1 MVESVEGETEEK
13 ESEEAMDTK
22 GALERLENFKD
33 IALEKL
39 KDISELSTFRLK
51 FFPSK
56 NHAS

>member
-51 FFPSK
+51 FFPS
-56 NHAS
+56 

>member
-13 ESEEAMDTK
+13 ESEEAMDKK

-39 KDISELSTFRLK
+39 T
-51 FFPSK
+51 SK
-56 NHAS
+56 IFHSRYCFCDHTKK